1 MNRQVPNI
9 LTTLRMLV
17 IPIFLYY
24 LYLSTAPHRILISLI
39 IFVLAAL
46 TDYFDGALARKHN
59 IVSNYGKIMDP
70 LADKFLVLAA
80 LSGLTWGG
88 PYKLPILIFILIMA
102 RELIIT
108 ILREIYK
115 AKGIIVA
122 ADKLGKLKTV
132 MQMLGIIA
140 AFSVWAF
147 AVPSATFIT
156 IITIWFWIVT
166 AITLLSG
173 ANYLRIKQK

>member
-1 MNRQVPNI
+1 MNRNVPNI
-9 LTTLRMLV
+9 LTTMRMLV
-17 IPIFLYY
+17 IPVFLYY
-24 LYLSTAPHRILISLI
+24 LYLSTSPGRILICLV
-39 IFVLAAL
+39 IFMLASF
-46 TDYFDGALARKHN
+46 TDYLDGALARKHN

-70 LADKFLVLAA
+70 LADKLLVLAA
-80 LSGLTWGG
+80 LTGLTWLQ
-88 PYKLPILIFILIMA
+88 PYSLPILIFILILA

-140 AFSVWAF
+140 AYAIWAF
-147 AVPSATFIT
+147 TPPSQTFIL

-166 AITLLSG
+166 AITLYSG
-173 ANYLRIKQK
+173 ANYLRIKR